1 MCCTK
6 ITSMKKIILWLAASF
21 LTTPALWAQTPCPT
35 VSSLDLST
43 GRDAVTSALIPF
55 SNPDP
60 NWIITG
66 LTPDC
71 AAVPGAVTLGQQA
84 RVCNNWSL
92 GAGSARWI
100 SFLNAG
106 TYATSSTV
114 PDLTYGFTAT
124 RSFRVCEEDAFLF
137 SFDFAN
143 DNFCTNI
150 TVDGIPIFPPQTP
163 STNPSNYTTFT
174 PVSATLVLGPGV
186 HNISVTVYNYPVQS
200 FSNPHGFILIG
211 GVSSLGANTS
221 LIAPDA
227 PDKCE
232 CIRYDCS
239 DTCYWKV
246 DGNNIIGGRNKF
258 GTVST
263 DDVEIITDNTDR
275 GIFTNKGLFGWNT
288 MAPTAYLH
296 VNCAG
301 HNEQGLSDIRFEKL
315 EKGRGNILVIDKEGY
330 VYDSKV
336 PLERYVEEMEAIRNE
351 NRELRKELQGLKEK
365 MDILLNQAGNNV
377 ELKSSYLEQNYP
389 NPFEATTAIA
399 YNVVSYKRQA
409 NIIIVDARGAEI
421 VNHAIHNT
429 GKGLLT
435 VDTGKMRSSGIYTY
449 SLVIDGIVV
458 DTKKMTLVR

>member
-1 MCCTK
+1 
-6 ITSMKKIILWLAASF
+6 MKKIIFWLAASF
-21 LTTPALWAQTPCPT
+21 MTAPALLAQTPCPT

-43 GRDAVTSALIPF
+43 GRDALTSTLIPF

-71 AAVPGAVTLGQQA
+71 AALPGAVSLGQEA

-92 GAGSARWI
+92 GAGTARWI

-106 TYATSSTV
+106 TYITNASLPVLS
-114 PDLTYGFTAT
+114 YGFTAT
-124 RSFRVCEEDAFLF
+124 RAFRVCEEDSFLF

-150 TVDGIPIFPPQTP
+150 TVDGIPIFPPQAP
-163 STNPSNYTTFT
+163 SSNTSNYMTFT
-174 PVSATLVLGPGV
+174 PVSAVLVLGPGV
-186 HNISVTVYNYPVQS
+186 HNISVTVHNYPVQN
-200 FSNPHGFILIG
+200 FSNPHGFILVG
-211 GVSSLGANTS
+211 GVSSLASNTS

-232 CIRYDCS
+232 CIRYECS
-239 DTCYWKV
+239 DYCYWRV
-246 DGNNIIGGRNKF
+246 EGNNIIGGRNKF
-258 GTVST
+258 GTLSY
-263 DDVEIITDNTDR
+263 DDVEIITNGKDR
-275 GIFTNKGLFGWNT
+275 GIFTREGLFGWNT

-301 HNEQGLSDIRFEKL
+301 NNEKESDVRFEEL
-315 EKGRGNILVIDKEGY
+315 EKGTGNILVIDKEGY

-336 PLERYVEEMEAIRNE
+336 PLALYVEYMENIRNE
-351 NRELRKELQGLKEK
+351 NRELKEELQDLKAK
-365 MDILLNQAGNNV
+365 MDMLLNQAGNKA
-377 ELKSSYLEQNYP
+377 ELKSNYLEQNYP
-389 NPFEATTAIA
+389 NPFEATTTIA

-409 NIIIVDARGAEI
+409 NIIFVDARGAEI
-421 VNHAIHNT
+421 VNHVIHNT

-435 VDTGKMRSSGIYTY
+435 VDTGKMRSPGIYTY